1 MSAPERADQAEVAH
15 RAVAPRQGTP
25 TADGSPA
32 VSILSVQRTAGNR
45 AALALLRRRAGPR
58 GRRVLARRRVPPGA
72 ELERILFDPSGGGRV
87 DATDAA
93 AHRAGLERLIA
104 MSRQEMSAAERARVT
119 AERKR
124 GLTAAQWGALSA
136 SERGLREA
144 EALVRVRGDTRLG
157 DPQLINS
164 GPRAGTRDAARLTQL
179 VNAANRL
186 FDRIATGAV
195 DMHIRQVFGAA
206 NVATAKTRYANAR
219 TRMNALHA
227 SGDIVT
233 DRSGYNA
240 EAFLGGLTNSRR
252 ISIAPEVMD
261 NPTSRE
267 SIITF
272 IHESMHAGNPGD
284 VGDDGGYIDRKEEFV
299 RAQEADKIAN
309 AAHYEVVPRRMLGM
323 GAAGSAYPGVT
334 FTPGVL
340 APPVGVGVA
349 PPPAPAGAPVV
360 SLKQQAI
367 EAAYLAWKEA
377 WTTALNLHLLFVR
390 NYRTPADWTR
400 NIQAEFGL
408 PAAARFTD
416 VLPFWSKVEGLTIHN
431 RPGVNPASVDPST
444 QPVTQI
450 DVALSEAVVRQL
462 ARGMGAMPETEA
474 DANTLEATATAA
486 ERAAATTVPTERD
499 LLIKLA
505 AREVGTVTGN
515 AARDVHVV
523 NTLGPRPLEFPDML
537 IVRGPGVFPH

>member
-1 MSAPERADQAEVAH
+1 
-15 RAVAPRQGTP
+15 
-25 TADGSPA
+25 
-32 VSILSVQRTAGNR
+32 
-45 AALALLRRRAGPR
+45 
-58 GRRVLARRRVPPGA
+58 
-72 ELERILFDPSGGGRV
+72 
-87 DATDAA
+87 
-93 AHRAGLERLIA
+93 
-104 MSRQEMSAAERARVT
+104 MSRQEMTAAERARVT
-119 AERKR
+119 TERKR

-136 SERGLREA
+136 SEQGLREA

-157 DPQLINS
+157 DPALIDS
-164 GPRAGTRDAARLTQL
+164 GPRAGTRDAARLTLL

-240 EAFLGGLTNSRR
+240 EAELGGLTNSQS
-252 ISIAPEVMD
+252 ISIAPDVMD

-272 IHESMHAGNPGD
+272 LHESMHAGNPGV
-284 VGDDGGYIDRKEEFV
+284 VGDDGGYIERKKEFV

-323 GAAGSAYPGVT
+323 GAAGFAYPGVT

-360 SLKQQAI
+360 SLSSRPSKPPISRGRRHGRRRSTCTRCSCA
-367 EAAYLAWKEA
+367 
-377 WTTALNLHLLFVR
+377 TTALPP
-390 NYRTPADWTR
+390 TGPATSR
-400 NIQAEFGL
+400 RSSGC
-408 PAAARFTD
+408 
-416 VLPFWSKVEGLTIHN
+416 
-431 RPGVNPASVDPST
+431 RPPHGSPTSFRSGRRWRASRSTTGPASTP
-444 QPVTQI
+444 
-450 DVALSEAVVRQL
+450 
-462 ARGMGAMPETEA
+462 
-474 DANTLEATATAA
+474 
-486 ERAAATTVPTERD
+486 
-499 LLIKLA
+499 
-505 AREVGTVTGN
+505 
-515 AARDVHVV
+515 
-523 NTLGPRPLEFPDML
+523 PRW
-537 IVRGPGVFPH
+537 IRRRSR